1 MLAWFEDHGLRWGL
15 RDQHHVARLCLAA
28 SGVEAPEGGVWP
40 DASIDAKSLAQVL
53 ALPKLPE
60 DHSELQALLGHL
72 RKMSHLL
79 GSERQGEIGHTK
91 QEVRAQGDD
100 LEVLRGRVEV
110 LESSIPCFGRWF
122 GTALFRRFGTCS
134 LITKHPFWCV
144 LLILRGYIYIY
155 AFLGVSV
162 SAADSLSAAIRCPW
176 SLPVDLWQE
185 LMQAP
190 VPPLPEEALKMVSD
204 AVAHARR
211 KPGMRNVQGGVQGVE
226 VQGSWGDSQG
236 RYRSH
241 ARPIEF
247 APGVGIRTWLMDFPR
262 QLDGVLSS
270 IQGKRFRTR
279 KKPP

>member
-1 MLAWFEDHGLRWGL
+1 MLEFSQFLRPARPVRTLIESNTEPLNTEELSAQILEHGDRLSHVLAWFEDHGLRWGL

-155 AFLGVSV
+155 MHFWGYRFLRLTPCPPPSGV
-162 SAADSLSAAIRCPW
+162 R
-176 SLPVDLWQE
+176 
-185 LMQAP
+185 
-190 VPPLPEEALKMVSD
+190 
-204 AVAHARR
+204 
-211 KPGMRNVQGGVQGVE
+211 
-226 VQGSWGDSQG
+226 G
-236 RYRSH
+236 RFQWTYGRS
-241 ARPIEF
+241 
-247 APGVGIRTWLMDFPR
+247 
-262 QLDGVLSS
+262 
-270 IQGKRFRTR
+270 
-279 KKPP
+279 